1 MIPSQPEYPA
11 LGKIGRCDMLK
22 RVNGFGLIEVLIA
35 LIVLGVGL
43 LGVALFSGQM
53 LSESGNSKA
62 RSEALMLAQGHL
74 ELIREASASLSLAS
88 LETDALLTASQAI
101 GGRNAEFVLTP
112 QGTVASSALL
122 ANVTVNWT
130 DANSVVQ
137 SVSLNTQITDASVV
151 ATETAAGGGDNGAGN
166 NPFALNLPTGGA
178 QYGSAVVDN
187 GGALPSEVRI
197 DDLQVI
203 DDGSGGVKLVYD
215 SNADGDSDPDTVTD
229 SDELLT
235 YSGDAFSEI
244 RGIVYVDSSTGLDLD
259 DINVFASLNVTP
271 SDTGVC
277 PKSDPFTEG
286 SDFFFEYRCFFGAD
300 WYGRIDVQYVIDGN
314 GQNPDEIDSSKV
326 QCVGDPTY
334 SDDGTDLSNHAQAIT
349 ALDDKREY
357 RGYGISYL
365 TAGSDSGVIGSES
378 GDIMLITQGIA
389 EGDVYGYGI
398 GEAGQTPVSGATAT
412 NHDFYLSNT
421 SSGCAGQLSAV
432 SVSPYQGTLPGTT
445 TGNNGA
451 FSGFASNHADFVCLM
466 VNGVQSCP
474 ADLPS
479 SIGAEVSA
487 AVYSVAGTV
496 SSAHGSAS
504 TSLVSVTNQFPTGS
518 FNQCVR
524 GDDGSISCS
533 SNSVCRYPSSSTYQ
547 CLFWV
552 SSGSAASWEIDFSIS
567 DTASAAGYSVCEPS
581 SGTYIVGSLN
591 SSASGATVVIDE
603 IDNCS
608 SGGGGGGGTGGP
620 GGASC
625 DVVLTGTVIDKQD
638 TLTAT
643 QSGSCII
650 NNNNTGYSCSWSSIS
665 DGTSITVVDTTEE
678 GSGKEKTDVPYPH
691 DFVVDC
697 PANGP
702 FNTSYDFPGPV
713 T

>member
-1 MIPSQPEYPA
+1 MILSQPEYRV
-11 LGKIGRCDMLK
+11 LGKIGRYDMFK

-35 LIVLGVGL
+35 LIVLGIGL

-74 ELIREASASLSLAS
+74 EAIREASASLSLAS
-88 LETDALLTASQAI
+88 LETDVLLTASQAI
-101 GGRNAEFVLTP
+101 KGRNAEFVLTP
-112 QGTVASSALL
+112 QGSVASSALL

-130 DANSVVQ
+130 DVNSVVQ

-215 SNADGDSDPDTVTD
+215 SNTDGDNDPDTD

-235 YSGDAFSEI
+235 FSGDAFSEI
-244 RGIVYVDSSTGLDLD
+244 RGVVYVDSSTGLDLD
-259 DINVFASLNVTP
+259 DIDVFASLNVTP

-277 PKSDPFTEG
+277 PKSDPYSDPYAEG

-300 WYGRIDVQYVIDGN
+300 WYGRIDVQYVIAGN
-314 GQNPDEIDSSKV
+314 GKNPDEVDSSKV
-326 QCVGDPTY
+326 QCVGDPT
-334 SDDGTDLSNHAQAIT
+334 STDDGTDLSHHAQAIT

-365 TAGSDSGVIGSES
+365 TTGSDSGVIGSES

-398 GEAGQTPVSGATAT
+398 AETGQESVSGATAS

-421 SSGCAGQLSAV
+421 SSNCAGQLSAV
-432 SVSPYQGTLPGTT
+432 SVTPYQGTLPGTT
-445 TGNNGA
+445 SGNSGG
-451 FSGFASNHADFVCLM
+451 FSGFTSNHADFVCLM

-479 SIGAEVSA
+479 SLGAEVSA
-487 AVYSVAGTV
+487 AVYSVAGAV
-496 SSAHGSAS
+496 SSAYGSAS

-524 GDDGSISCS
+524 GDDGNVSCS
-533 SNSVCRYPSSSTYQ
+533 SNSVCSYPSLTSYQ
-547 CLFWV
+547 CLFWI
-552 SSGSAASWEIDFSIS
+552 SSGSVASWEVGFSIS

-581 SGTYIVGSLN
+581 GGIYSVGTL
-591 SSASGATVVIDE
+591 SSSVLGATVVIDE
-603 IDNCS
+603 PGNC
-608 SGGGGGGGTGGP
+608 GGGGGGNGSP
-620 GGASC
+620 SAC
-625 DVVLTGTVIDKQD
+625 DVVLSGKVKDKKD
-638 TLTAT
+638 ILSSNPVKAC
-643 QSGSCII
+643 SI
-650 NNNNTGYSCSWSSIS
+650 NTSNTSYSCSWDNLSNSS
-665 DGTSITVVDTTEE
+665 SITVTDTHEE
-678 GSGKEKTDVPYPH
+678 GSGKSKVDVKYPYTFTVNCPAGGGAFVEAH
-691 DFVVDC
+691 DF
-697 PANGP
+697 
-702 FNTSYDFPGPV
+702 
-713 T
+713 